1 MKSRETILAFDS
13 EWKRQPWEG
22 PEHKAVSR
30 AFCGLFQPGHLPE
43 FMQPTL
49 PVSLSGFIHEIPVS
63 YLLVYDFVLVLH
75 PSFLLFPHLFIWG
88 NHIKGKIETL
98 DINSMKREFT
108 VSLAWGGGTKE
119 GEQSFTPENV
129 TATGCL
135 RSRVGAWVLFSRI
148 HVLSFFLICTARV
161 FFWKPNQVH
170 QVFSVNIWLPNLGDS
185 FSVFTAVV
193 DKKM

>member
-1 MKSRETILAFDS
+1 MKSRETILVFDS

-63 YLLVYDFVLVLH
+63 YLLIYDFVVVLH

-88 NHIKGKIETL
+88 NHIKGKNETL

-108 VSLAWGGGTKE
+108 VSLAWGGGGHKRR
-119 GEQSFTPENV
+119 GAVIHSWKCDSYWVSQVQGGSMSFIFQDPCV
-129 TATGCL
+129 
-135 RSRVGAWVLFSRI
+135 V
-148 HVLSFFLICTARV
+148 FLLDLNSKSLLLKAQ
-161 FFWKPNQVH
+161 PSSP
-170 QVFSVNIWLPNLGDS
+170 SVQCEYLASKSGWFIQCFHCCCG
-185 FSVFTAVV
+185 
-193 DKKM
+193 